1 MTDTLLQTPFED
13 YSGAGESYQFAIR
26 FRCVVTSEAV
36 FAGDHTPAERVGE
49 PTYSSRLGW
58 EVFDG
63 SWEYVAARV
72 ATDASTSS
80 NGSLVRSL
88 EGDPHPKPLA
98 ASRVR
103 RLKNESGLTWDQLRR
118 LFGVS
123 ERSMHLWAGGA
134 RMNARNAERLA
145 YLEQVVHA
153 LGAKDADQC
162 REALVSSPG
171 GRGRS
176 ILQKLAMTA
185 GWSEGVD
192 IEALSESSGTGS
204 TVHGS
209 FLFAEEIDDGKE
221 DR

>member
-1 MTDTLLQTPFED
+1 MTDTLLQTPLED
-13 YSGAGESYQFAIR
+13 YSGAGDSYQFAIR
-26 FRCVVTSEAV
+26 FTCVLMSEAV
-36 FAGDHTPAERVGE
+36 VAGDRTPVEQVGE
-49 PTYSSRLGW
+49 PTYSSRLAW
-58 EVFDG
+58 AVFDG
-63 SWEYVAARV
+63 SWDYVAARV
-72 ATDASTSS
+72 AEDASTSS
-80 NGSLVRSL
+80 HGSRVRSL

-98 ASRVR
+98 AERVR
-103 RLKNESGLTWDQLRR
+103 RLKNESGLTWSQLRR

-162 REALVSSPG
+162 REALVSSPS

-176 ILQKLAMTA
+176 ILQRLAMTA
-185 GWSEGVD
+185 GQSEGVD

-204 TVHGS
+204 TVHGD

-221 DR
+221 AR

>member
-1 MTDTLLQTPFED
+1 MTDTLLQTPLEG
-13 YSGAGESYQFAIR
+13 YSGAGESYQFAVLI
-26 FRCVVTSEAV
+26 RCVLTSDAN
-36 FAGDHTPAERVGE
+36 FAGDHTLAERVGE
-49 PTYSSRLGW
+49 PTYSSRQAW
-58 EVFDG
+58 AFFDG
-63 SWEYVAARV
+63 SWEDVAARV
-72 ATDASTSS
+72 AKEASTSS

-103 RLKNESGLTWDQLRR
+103 RLKNQSGLTWDQLRR

-153 LGAKDADQC
+153 LGAKDADEC
-162 REALVSSPG
+162 REALVSSPS

-185 GWSEGVD
+185 GQSERVD

-204 TVHGS
+204 TVHGD

>member
-1 MTDTLLQTPFED
+1 MTDTLLQAPFKD
-13 YSGAGESYQFAIR
+13 YSEANESYQCAVLFK
-26 FRCVVTSEAV
+26 CVLTSEAV
-36 FAGDHTPAERVGE
+36 FAEGHTQVERVGV
-49 PTYSSRLGW
+49 PTYSSRLAW
-58 EVFDG
+58 AVFDG
-63 SWEYVAARV
+63 SWEDVVARV
-72 ATDASTSS
+72 AKDASTSS

-103 RLKNESGLTWDQLRR
+103 RLKNKSGLTWDQLRR

-176 ILQKLAMTA
+176 ILQVLVMTA
-185 GWSEGVD
+185 SQPEGVD

-204 TVHGS
+204 TVYGD
-209 FLFAEEIDDGKE
+209 FLLAEEIDDGKE
-221 DR
+221 VR

>member
-13 YSGAGESYQFAIR
+13 YSGAGESYQFTIR
-26 FRCVVTSEAV
+26 FTCVLMSEAV

-98 ASRVR
+98 AARVR
-103 RLKNESGLTWDQLRR
+103 RLKNEFFVVFGWVVVMAPSPSSRPPRLLGPCPDHLGTPRTAVPPLGSLGGTKPAISPSCRLPTTTPPAVPGRR
-118 LFGVS
+118 
-123 ERSMHLWAGGA
+123 
-134 RMNARNAERLA
+134 
-145 YLEQVVHA
+145 
-153 LGAKDADQC
+153 
-162 REALVSSPG
+162 
-171 GRGRS
+171 
-176 ILQKLAMTA
+176 
-185 GWSEGVD
+185 
-192 IEALSESSGTGS
+192 
-204 TVHGS
+204 
-209 FLFAEEIDDGKE
+209 
-221 DR
+221 